1 MIILIWGLKGIDIK
15 CITIA
20 AKKEGRRLNGV

>member
-1 MIILIWGLKGIDIK
+1 MIILIWGLKDVEIK
-15 CITIA
+15 RITIA